1 MINEERLVNR
11 FLEYVQIDSPTFEEK
26 DFKERL
32 KKDLEELGLKVY
44 EDNSGEN
51 VNSNSGNLIVKLDG
65 DSDLTLMFS
74 AHMDTV
80 DPSRGIKPEIRDGI
94 IYSDGTTI
102 LGGDDKGGVA
112 AIMEMLTVLVEKEIP
127 HHNIE
132 VVFNIAEEKG
142 LYGSLYLDYSKL
154 NADMGF
160 VFDCDGDPGSIIVQ
174 GPSQN
179 QIDVKFKGKAA
190 HAGVSPEDGISA
202 IQIAAEAISNM
213 KLLRVDEETTANI
226 GFINGGGPTNI
237 VTDEVEIKGEARSL
251 NDEKLKKQTEHMIE
265 CVKKAQEK
273 YGIEAEI
280 KVSESYKAFKID
292 EDALPVRFVKEANEK
307 LGIETKLI
315 TSGGGSDT
323 NNYNIKGIP
332 SVNLAIG
339 QNKPHSVEENIAIED
354 LVNTSKIAL
363 EIAKID

>member
-1 MINEERLVNR
+1 MINQERLVNR
-11 FLEYVQIDSPTFEEK
+11 FLDYVQIDSLSFEEK
-26 DFKERL
+26 NFKERL
-32 KKDLEELGLKVY
+32 KNDMEELGLEVY
-44 EDNSGEN
+44 EDNAGEKIG
-51 VNSNSGNLIVKLDG
+51 SNSGNLIAKLKG

-80 DPSRGIKPEIRDGI
+80 GPGRGIKPEIRDGV

-112 AIMEMLTVLVEKEIP
+112 AIMEMLTVLVEEDIP

-142 LYGSLYLDYSKL
+142 LFGSIYLDYSKL

-160 VFDCDGDPGSIIVQ
+160 VFDCDGAPGSIIVQ
-174 GPSQN
+174 GPAQN

-190 HAGVSPEDGISA
+190 HAGVSPEEGISA

-226 GFINGGGPTNI
+226 GFIQGGGPTNI
-237 VTDEVEIKGEARSL
+237 VTDEVVIKGEARSL
-251 NDEKLKKQTEHMIE
+251 DDEKLKKQTEHMVE
-265 CVKKAQEK
+265 CVKEAQEK
-273 YGIEAEI
+273 YGIEGEI
-280 KVSESYKAFKID
+280 EVSESYKAFKIE
-292 EDALPVRFVKEANEK
+292 EDALPVQFVKKANEK

-323 NNYNIKGIP
+323 NNYNLKGIP

-339 QNKPHSVEENIAIED
+339 QNKPHSVEENLAIKD